1 MPHLHSAP
9 AIALRLLVF
18 AGLAL
23 CGSAANAAGNDSDR
37 VDAVVAQQPSQN
49 GTATSDV
56 ATATPDD
63 TTLSGGPR
71 TCDSPAAKLKE
82 VLVRGG
88 RLPGAAGQS
97 AQDAH
102 IYDRERIERSGQI
115 TVSDFLAT
123 FSEVSLSVTSTF
135 LATSVSLLCAANAI
149 AADADADPPNAA
161 IEPRTAE
168 SEPVK
173 PEVVITA
180 ERFACCFALAA
191 CCGANHAQEC
201 TIAPVE
207 IDIPSEPVS
216 EALNDFARQS
226 GLQIQVDPKDAIDKR
241 SQAVTGTYL
250 PWIALERLLTDT
262 RLKYDCQDA
271 RTISVRVAHPDSS
284 TMIETTGLNP
294 ATDLPAVG
302 AASSPPAGQSNPA
315 PEDTQNKPEKLEAIS
330 VTAQKRTELLEDIPV
345 AAQVVSARQLA
356 LANVTDL
363 SGLNKLVPSVELNG
377 TINGRV
383 PLGIRGISSVSN
395 EGAVGIPSGV
405 AVMIDGVP
413 VPSDS
418 FDANNVMG
426 FQSIEVLLGPQSTL
440 GGRTAAS
447 GLINL
452 TTRGPT
458 DSPYAFVNTTATTDG
473 EYRLEGFLSGPIVN
487 GVEGSLDVYGRTT
500 PYPITNLTLD
510 RTTTQDVYGVRA
522 KLKIA
527 ITDDLD
533 LTLMGHYENT
543 VSRGFNFVYIYIT
556 PGNTFLFPGSP
567 FTQAVM
573 LPGIKPSWQNLDYT
587 SPVSTAGSTYRDT
600 DYSAIINYRLPGG
613 YTMTSTT
620 ARMQE
625 NQHQVQDI
633 FAVNEYYWTVLT
645 GTPTTVFNNTQQ
657 QITTVSQTSEE
668 LKILS
673 PADQTFSWLSGF
685 FYSDT
690 NVNEH
695 GLRTFP
701 AAPVNNFVAP
711 TTDTYDLYGRSTL
724 NVTPST
730 SLITGLRFNHDVI
743 RYRIDQL
750 ASPQAYHSSGSATNN
765 TLLGDIA
772 VKQQLTS
779 DVMSYVSYSRGYGP
793 AAYNTAAELT
803 SNGAL
808 APVSRENIDSFE
820 IGTKGSYLNRRV
832 ILNAD
837 LFDTIY
843 SDYQIQSY
851 SYAPGVLSPTLTL
864 ASAGRATTRGLEV
877 WADWLVTPT
886 TRLTFNAAYIDARF
900 TDYKNAPCY
909 GTQPTITITQPNAQP
924 PRGLCGQLT
933 VAGMP
938 QGSPYQNVSGDTMPN
953 APKFKGILSFE
964 QRVPLANHPYQWV
977 FDGSY
982 IYRTSAQMLPDQNPY
997 AIQAGFGLLNLSAGI
1012 HSTDGRYSATLFV
1025 NNITNHVY
1033 YTDVEDFFSG
1043 LWTGSPTHTGV
1054 AVIGQPARDARRY
1067 VGILFSVTL

>member
-1 MPHLHSAP
+1 
-9 AIALRLLVF
+9 
-18 AGLAL
+18 
-23 CGSAANAAGNDSDR
+23 
-37 VDAVVAQQPSQN
+37 
-49 GTATSDV
+49 
-56 ATATPDD
+56 
-63 TTLSGGPR
+63 
-71 TCDSPAAKLKE
+71 
-82 VLVRGG
+82 
-88 RLPGAAGQS
+88 
-97 AQDAH
+97 
-102 IYDRERIERSGQI
+102 
-115 TVSDFLAT
+115 
-123 FSEVSLSVTSTF
+123 
-135 LATSVSLLCAANAI
+135 
-149 AADADADPPNAA
+149 
-161 IEPRTAE
+161 
-168 SEPVK
+168 
-173 PEVVITA
+173 
-180 ERFACCFALAA
+180 
-191 CCGANHAQEC
+191 
-201 TIAPVE
+201 
-207 IDIPSEPVS
+207 
-216 EALNDFARQS
+216 
-226 GLQIQVDPKDAIDKR
+226 
-241 SQAVTGTYL
+241 
-250 PWIALERLLTDT
+250 
-262 RLKYDCQDA
+262 
-271 RTISVRVAHPDSS
+271 
-284 TMIETTGLNP
+284 
-294 ATDLPAVG
+294 
-302 AASSPPAGQSNPA
+302 
-315 PEDTQNKPEKLEAIS
+315 
-330 VTAQKRTELLEDIPV
+330 
-345 AAQVVSARQLA
+345 
-356 LANVTDL
+356 
-363 SGLNKLVPSVELNG
+363 
-377 TINGRV
+377 
-383 PLGIRGISSVSN
+383 
-395 EGAVGIPSGV
+395 
-405 AVMIDGVP
+405 MIDGVP

-458 DSPYAFVNTTATTDG
+458 DSPYAFVNTTATTDS
-473 EYRLEGFLSGPIVN
+473 EYRLEGFLSGPIGN
-487 GVEGSLDVYGRTT
+487 GVEGSLDAYGRRT

-510 RTTTQDVYGVRA
+510 STTTQDVYGVRA

-620 ARMQE
+620 AHTQE

-690 NVNEH
+690 SVNEH

-803 SNGAL
+803 SNSAL

-832 ILNAD
+832 ILNARSVRYD
-837 LFDTIY
+837 LLGL
-843 SDYQIQSY
+843 SDSKLFLCTWRAIANSDARICRSREDARPGGSGRLVGDADDSVDLQRRIHRRQVQRLQERAVLWHAAYHHHHATERSTTPGTMR
-851 SYAPGVLSPTLTL
+851 SADRRRYAPGKPLPECQWRYH
-864 ASAGRATTRGLEV
+864 AERAQVQGYPLDR
-877 WADWLVTPT
+877 AARAARPITPI
-886 TRLTFNAAYIDARF
+886 NG
-900 TDYKNAPCY
+900 C
-909 GTQPTITITQPNAQP
+909 
-924 PRGLCGQLT
+924 
-933 VAGMP
+933 
-938 QGSPYQNVSGDTMPN
+938 S
-953 APKFKGILSFE
+953 
-964 QRVPLANHPYQWV
+964 
-977 FDGSY
+977 
-982 IYRTSAQMLPDQNPY
+982 
-997 AIQAGFGLLNLSAGI
+997 
-1012 HSTDGRYSATLFV
+1012 
-1025 NNITNHVY
+1025 
-1033 YTDVEDFFSG
+1033 
-1043 LWTGSPTHTGV
+1043 TGV
-1054 AVIGQPARDARRY
+1054 TFTAPRRKCFPIRIPMRSRLGL
-1067 VGILFSVTL
+1067 VCSI